1 MTGTTERINGSVIL
15 TAPWNQYIAT
25 GLKRFDECCQTSWNA
40 IELPRSSSGN
50 VSLRP
55 EVRLLAFSV
64 VLFLVQSVV
73 RLNVS
78 DRITQSRCH
87 AAVCQS

>member
-15 TAPWNQYIAT
+15 TAPWNQHVAR
-25 GLKRFDECCQTSWNA
+25 GLKRFDECYQASWDV
-40 IELPRSSSGN
+40 IELPRSSSGS

-55 EVRLLAFSV
+55 EVWLGAVSV
-64 VLFLVQSVV
+64 VLFLVQNAI

-78 DRITQSRCH
+78 D
-87 AAVCQS
+87 